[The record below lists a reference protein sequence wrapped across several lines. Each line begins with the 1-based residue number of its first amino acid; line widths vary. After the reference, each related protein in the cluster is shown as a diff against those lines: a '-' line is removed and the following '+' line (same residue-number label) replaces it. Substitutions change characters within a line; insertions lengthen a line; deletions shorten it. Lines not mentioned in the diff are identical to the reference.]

1 MTNLFRRRA
10 SWAIYDQT
18 LVSGANFASTL
29 IVARML
35 APESFAMF
43 SLASLVILFLASFQR
58 TLITQPLNVLGAT
71 EPPSQ
76 LAARYIGLMHMQ
88 WLMIP
93 FGIVLLA
100 ATGIFFF
107 PDLGLVIGAASY
119 LAGFFLQEMVR
130 RYHYTQGEIQDAL
143 VTDLISY
150 GGQLLVLLLMYVLGC
165 RDAAY
170 AFIALA
176 ATSLLAFVWGQKRIR
191 RSYSALMIEAKSPKR
206 LLFEHWKFAKW
217 VVLSQFVFW
226 GATQAYPFMLAGQS
240 SYAAVADFNVANSI
254 LNALNIVR
262 LMLGNYLPSRV
273 TVVYADGGTAALRKF
288 LLRMLV
294 YSGSASLVL
303 ILLLMTGSHWLVDVL
318 FAGKYPLAGDLIG
331 WLACAHFASI
341 MGVITNAGG
350 LALRTTNWIFY
361 SNAVGAAFSIVCG
374 PFLIERYGVWGAVAG
389 LGIAS
394 ALPTIIQGIQ
404 VFYRCRPSNNVQKK

>member
-1 MTNLFRRRA
+1 MTNLFRHRA

-18 LVSGANFASTL
+18 LVSGSNFVTTL

-35 APESFAMF
+35 VPESFAMF

-71 EPPSQ
+71 EHPSQ
-76 LAARYIGLMHMQ
+76 LAARYVGLMRMQ
-88 WLMIP
+88 WLMIS
-93 FGIVLLA
+93 FGIVLLTV
-100 ATGIFFF
+100 TGIFFF
-107 PDLGLVIGAASY
+107 HDLGLLIGAASY

-130 RYHYTQGEIQDAL
+130 RYHYTQGEIQAAL
-143 VTDLISY
+143 VNDLISY
-150 GGQLLVLLLMYVLGC
+150 GGQLIVLLLLFAIGC

-176 ATSLLAFVWGQKRIR
+176 ATSLLAFVWGQKKIRQSYAALRI
-191 RSYSALMIEAKSPKR
+191 EEKSPKH
-206 LLFEHWKFAKW
+206 LLVEHWNFAKW

-226 GATQAYPFMLAGQS
+226 GATQVYPFMLAGQS
-240 SYAAVADFNVANSI
+240 TYAAVADFNVANSI

-262 LMLGNYLPSRV
+262 LMLGNYLPSRI
-273 TVVYADGGTAALRKF
+273 TVVYADGGTVALRKF
-288 LLRMLV
+288 LLRILT
-294 YSGSASLVL
+294 YSGGASLVF
-303 ILLLMTGSHWLVDVL
+303 ILFLMTGSHWLVDVL

-341 MGVITNAGG
+341 IGVITNAGG
-350 LALRTTNWIFY
+350 LALRSTNWIFY

-389 LGIAS
+389 LCIAS
-394 ALPTIIQGIQ
+394 ALPTVIQGIQ
-404 VFYRCRPSNNVQKK
+404 VFYRCRLSNNVQQN

>member
-1 MTNLFRRRA
+1 V
-10 SWAIYDQT
+10 YDQI
-18 LVSGANFASTL
+18 LVSGANFVSTL

-35 APESFAMF
+35 VPESFAMF
-43 SLASLVILFLASFQR
+43 SLASLAILFFASFHR

-71 EPPSQ
+71 EAPAA
-76 LAARYIGLMHMQ
+76 LAARYVGLMDMQ

-93 FGIVLLA
+93 FGIVLLGV
-100 ATGIFFF
+100 TGIFFF

-130 RYHYTQGEIQDAL
+130 RYHYTQGEIKDAL
-143 VTDLISY
+143 LNDLISY
-150 GGQLLVLLLMYVLGC
+150 GGQLLVLFVIYTIGY
-165 RDAAY
+165 REAAY

-176 ATSLLAFVWGQKRIR
+176 MTSLSAFVWGQHRIR
-191 RSYSALMIEAKSPKR
+191 QSYSAYLVEATSPKS
-206 LLFEHWKFAKW
+206 LLLEHWKFAKW

-240 SYAAVADFNVANSI
+240 TYAEVADFNVANSI

-288 LLRMLV
+288 LLRILA
-294 YSGSASLVL
+294 YSGGASFVL
-303 ILLLMTGSHWLVDVL
+303 IVLLMAGSHWLVEVL
-318 FAGKYPLAGDLIG
+318 FAGKYPLAGELIG

-341 MGVITNAGG
+341 ISVVTNAGA

-361 SNAVGAAFSIVCG
+361 ANAVGTVFSVICG
-374 PFLIERYGVWGAVAG
+374 PLLIARYGVWGAVAG

-394 ALPTIIQGIQ
+394 ALPTVIQGIK
-404 VFYRCRPSNNVQKK
+404 VFYQCRPSTNVQQN